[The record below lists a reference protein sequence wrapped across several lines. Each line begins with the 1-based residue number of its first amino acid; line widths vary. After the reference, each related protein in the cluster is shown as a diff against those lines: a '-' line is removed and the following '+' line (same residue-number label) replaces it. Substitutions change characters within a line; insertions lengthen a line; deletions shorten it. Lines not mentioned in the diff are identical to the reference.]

1 MKVVQCLAW
10 QLIWWTQGAPLHR
23 AASPCCSSDATH
35 PDCKPK
41 TLITIH
47 YKDRSHTPHQ
57 PCLSFHHSDWQQP
70 PSVNTA
76 LSACSHT
83 AQEKRLRNKHCNN
96 IGAFLQSQN
105 LGMLK
110 PWLELYCALQRL
122 GCDLP
127 YYQEYLSTGSRD
139 LCRVSAAST
148 DRGKTMG
155 AGSYKCCSK
164 VFFICL
170 FQMDN
175 TR

>member
-1 MKVVQCLAW
+1 MLRILTASQNPSLPFITKIGPTRHISPAW
-10 QLIWWTQGAPLHR
+10 AFTTQAGNSLPQLTR
-23 AASPCCSSDATH
+23 
-35 PDCKPK
+35 
-41 TLITIH
+41 
-47 YKDRSHTPHQ
+47 
-57 PCLSFHHSDWQQP
+57 
-70 PSVNTA
+70 

-83 AQEKRLRNKHCNN
+83 AQEKRLCNKHCNN

-122 GCDLP
+122 GCDLL
-127 YYQEYLSTGSRD
+127 YYQEYLSTGSKD

-155 AGSYKCCSK
+155 TGSYKCCSK

-170 FQMDN
+170 FKMDN